1 MRRAVSVFLAAL
13 LACASANAQNP
24 NTPKPQPGGFISPT
38 VNWVKPKTP
47 TPPSHPTPPTPSAP
61 AGQAAPAEPSAG
73 SESENGPD
81 SAAVRTRQNP
91 ADPFQIPYIAEVARV
106 AMALP
111 VDAPGLVGRAADSF
125 HQGCLKGVQAERA
138 RLWID
143 LYPAADA
150 VSEVAAYQAALA
162 DDAQFIIGPMSK
174 SGARAILKK
183 FPAAPVPTI
192 LLQPVSDGGENYFI
206 MTLDAA
212 REAAAL
218 AKFLFDSGKARAVVV
233 ANESALGQR
242 QAAAFSGE
250 WRKLSGEY
258 PRKLSARIPA
268 DLEREDLREVFREFK
283 KQTEAEADLADAPPP
298 PVVFI
303 AGGSEFARRARSY
316 LPARYPAYAGSLA
329 RADEEGPATLQLEG
343 LRFLEI
349 PWLLDPAADS
359 CLKNLP
365 DDDNA
370 FADFGRNAARTL
382 AERRFF
388 ALGAD
393 VCRAALRSPEWSAH
407 GNGWEFD
414 DGCSGRLT
422 LRANEFRRIPPT
434 QKEVD
439 PTKVDSAKSE
449 LAEYREGRAERVGGV
464 EF

>member
-47 TPPSHPTPPTPSAP
+47 SHPTPSAPAAP
-61 AGQAAPAEPSAG
+61 AGQAAPAGPSAG
-73 SESENGPD
+73 SEAENGPD

-143 LYPAADA
+143 LYPASDA
-150 VSEVAAYQAALA
+150 ASEVAAYQAALA

-218 AKFLFDSGKARAVVV
+218 AKFLFDSGKASAVVV

-268 DLEREDLREVFREFK
+268 DLEREDLREVFRQFK
-283 KQTEAEADLADAPPP
+283 KQTEAEADLAAAPPP

-349 PWLLDPAADS
+349 PWLLDPVADS

-365 DDDNA
+365 DDDLRSA
-370 FADFGRNAARTL
+370 VVEFGPNAARTL

-414 DGCSGRLT
+414 DGCSGRHLT
-422 LRANEFRRIPPT
+422 LRANEFRRMGVLT
-434 QKEVD
+434 
-439 PTKVDSAKSE
+439 
-449 LAEYREGRAERVGGV
+449 EYREGRAERVGGV
-464 EF
+464 GGVEF

>member
-47 TPPSHPTPPTPSAP
+47 SHPTPPTPSAP
-61 AGQAAPAEPSAG
+61 AGPSAAT
-73 SESENGPD
+73 ESENGPD
-81 SAAVRTRQNP
+81 SAAVRTPQNSNP
-91 ADPFQIPYIAEVARV
+91 AGPFQIPYIAEVARV

-150 VSEVAAYQAALA
+150 ASEVAAYQAALA

-218 AKFLFDSGKARAVVV
+218 AKFLFDSGEARAVVV

-407 GNGWEFD
+407 GNGWEFKN
-414 DGCSGRLT
+414 GCSGRHLT
-422 LRANEFRRIPPT
+422 LRANEFRRILPIPT
-434 QKEVD
+434 PKELEDD
-439 PTKVDSAKSE
+439 PTKSELSE
-449 LAEYREGRAERVGGV
+449 LAEYREGRAEKVG
-464 EF
+464 F

>member
-47 TPPSHPTPPTPSAP
+47 SHPTPPTPSAPAAP

-125 HQGCLKGVQAERA
+125 HQGCLKGVRAESA

-150 VSEVAAYQAALA
+150 ASEVAAYQAALA

-218 AKFLFDSGKARAVVV
+218 AKFLFDSGEARAVVV

-250 WRKLSGEY
+250 WRKLSGDY

-268 DLEREDLREVFREFK
+268 DLEREDLREVFRQFK

-349 PWLLDPAADS
+349 PWLADS
-359 CLKNLP
+359 
-365 DDDNA
+365 A
-370 FADFGRNAARTL
+370 AADFGDAAARTL

-393 VCRAALRSPEWSAH
+393 VCRAALRSPQWSAH
-407 GNGWEFD
+407 GDGWEFN
-414 DGCSGRLT
+414 DGWSGNFI
-422 LRANEFRRIPPT
+422 LRANEFRRMGVLT
-434 QKEVD
+434 
-439 PTKVDSAKSE
+439 
-449 LAEYREGRAERVGGV
+449 EYREGRAERVGGV
-464 EF
+464 GGVEF